1 MARTAAEIREAITAI
16 ELRLD
21 TATSK
26 VIVDGT
32 TTETDL
38 AVLERRLIQ
47 LRRELEAVDP
57 TTKARKPAVL
67 RVDLGGF

>member
-26 VIVDGT
+26 VTVDST

-38 AVLERRLIQ
+38 AVLERRLTT
-47 LRRELEAVDP
+47 LRRELESVDG
-57 TTKARKPAVL
+57 TTKARRPVAS
-67 RVDLGGF
+67 RIDLGGF